1 MKRYKKDELSLSPD
15 NSTRLSKTLRPHPDK
30 YHGMTNVENR
40 YRQRYLDLLN
50 PNTAQ
55 TFKKRTKMVNSIR
68 ELLTNMDFMEVE
80 TPVLQSM
87 YGGANAKP
95 FITKHN
101 SLKQDMFMRI
111 SNELYLKR
119 LIIGGLDRVY
129 EFSKDFRNEDIDST
143 HNPEFTQLKLYGAY
157 LDYKDMMD
165 ITETLFKNVC
175 EKVNGTNNLEYQGI
189 GIDFEEPWKRMTME
203 DAVKKYS
210 GINWKNTSDEEL
222 KHILDKNKIEQ
233 KGGYTKGKA
242 LNWLFEEFVENNL
255 IQPTIIMDYPSEISP
270 LAKQHRDKEGLVER
284 FEFFI
289 NGKEYGNAYSE
300 LNDPIEQRKR
310 FLEQIE
316 QKTLG
321 DDEAHLLDEE
331 FLTAMEYGMP
341 PTGGLGIGIDR
352 LAMLMTNKA
361 SIKDVLLFPTLKT
374 QI

>member
-1 MKRYKKDELSLSPD
+1 
-15 NSTRLSKTLRPHPDK
+15 
-30 YHGMTNVENR
+30 MTNVENR